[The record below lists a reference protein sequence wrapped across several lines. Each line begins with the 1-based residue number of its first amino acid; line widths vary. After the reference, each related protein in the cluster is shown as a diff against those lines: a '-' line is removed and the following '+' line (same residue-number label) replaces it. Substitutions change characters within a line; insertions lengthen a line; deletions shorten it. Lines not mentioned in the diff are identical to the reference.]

1 MFREENGRL
10 IREYDHE
17 RVWIEPWGEHSLRI
31 RASYSEITDE
41 QWALLPAEQ
50 TSSKITITKERSTIV
65 NGNIRAEMTGKGQ
78 IFFYNQHGKLLL
90 NETEDTYQLKYGGR
104 ELAAVPGS
112 SDFSVKLRLEADP
125 SEKLYGMGQYQHSF
139 LNLKGCSLEL
149 THRNSQISIPFV
161 LSSAG
166 YGFLWHNPAIGQAH
180 FSLNVTEWTAPS
192 SKQLDYWITAGDT
205 PAEIEEAYAKATG
218 TVPMMPDYGMGF
230 WQCKLR
236 YRTQEELLEVAR
248 EHKRRNLPIDVIVI
262 DFFHWT
268 NQGDWRFDPDYWPDP
283 EAMVQE
289 LQEMGIELM
298 VSVWPTV
305 QTESENYQEM
315 LEKGYLLRSDRGVRT
330 QFQFLGQNAIF
341 DATHPEARQFLWG
354 LIKQNYYDKGIKV
367 FWLDEAEPEL
377 TVYDHDIYRY
387 HIGSSKQIG
396 NLYPV
401 KYSQTFYDGMAA
413 EGQENIINLV
423 RTAWAGSQRYGA
435 LVWSGDIHSSFKVLA
450 IQVRA
455 GLNMAVAG
463 IPWWTTD
470 IGGFHGGNPA
480 DASFRELMVRWFQ
493 YGAFSPVFRLH
504 GDRQPFVPPTGT
516 RGGGVCGSGSDNE
529 VWSYGEEAYAI
540 FKEFMQMRE
549 RLKPYIRG
557 LMEAAHEKGTPP
569 MRPLFYDFPQDPAAW
584 DVEDQ
589 YMFGPDLLVAPVL
602 SEGERARKVYLP
614 SGASWTHVYSG
625 ETFAGGQ
632 AVTTDA
638 PLEQIPLFVR
648 DDAALPV
655 LDGAGSK

>member
-50 TSSKITITKERSTIV
+50 TSSKITITQERSTIV

-125 SEKLYGMGQYQHSF
+125 LEKLYGMGQYQHSF

-268 NQGDWRFDPDYWPDP
+268 NQGDWRFDPEYWPDP

-289 LQEMGIELM
+289 LQEIGIELM

-341 DATHPEARQFLWG
+341 DATNPEARQFLWG

-614 SGASWTHVYSG
+614 SGSQWTHVYSG
-625 ETFAGGQ
+625 NTFAGGQ
-632 AVTTDA
+632 AIMTDA
-638 PLEQIPLFVR
+638 PLEQIPLFIR
-648 DDAALPV
+648 DDAALPI
-655 LDGAGSK
+655 LGAAEE

>member
-50 TSSKITITKERSTIV
+50 TSSKITITQERSTIV

-125 SEKLYGMGQYQHSF
+125 LEKLYGMGQYQHSF

-268 NQGDWRFDPDYWPDP
+268 NQGDWRFDPEYWPDP

-341 DATHPEARQFLWG
+341 DATNPEARQFLWG

-614 SGASWTHVYSG
+614 SGSQWTHVYSG
-625 ETFAGGQ
+625 NTFAGGQ
-632 AVTTDA
+632 AIMTDA
-638 PLEQIPLFVR
+638 PLEQIPLFIR
-648 DDAALPV
+648 DDAALPI
-655 LDGAGSK
+655 LGAAEE